1 MGWWYHTEDTSRY
14 YTLLRDPARR
24 KIVEILGS
32 QGKIGFK
39 ELKQELGLGVGT
51 IYYHLDMLSDFLT
64 QDKHRKYMLNDRG
77 RLLHKLLKEG
87 SLPPTLG
94 IEEAFSHRLGRWL
107 FLSPIFTRTVRPL
120 RLLPVSVLVLAFG
133 AVGAALASVE
143 PMLFFYFP
151 FSGYEFETILML
163 FLSNWIG
170 LFLLSNFLI
179 YVLYR
184 RAGGNLQLFTC
195 IGISAFPLSLFPYIY
210 MLIPY
215 DVARYFLL
223 AIQIWS
229 LLLISSAFS
238 FGKGLRLDK
247 SIVVSL
253 TVLYVNVMLLIIF
266 GRLA

>member
-1 MGWWYHTEDTSRY
+1 M
-14 YTLLRDPARR
+14 LRDPARR
-24 KIVEILGS
+24 KIVEILGN

-51 IYYHLDMLSDFLT
+51 VYYHLDMLSDFLT

-77 RLLHKLLKEG
+77 RLLYQTLKEG
-87 SLPPTLG
+87 RLPPTLAIG
-94 IEEAFSHRLGRWL
+94 EAFSHRLGRWL
-107 FLSPIFTRTVRPL
+107 FLSPIFTKTVRPL
-120 RLLPVSVLVLAFG
+120 RLLPVSVLILAFG
-133 AVGAALASVE
+133 AVGAAIASVE

-151 FSGYEFETILML
+151 FSGYEFETTVIL
-163 FLSNWIG
+163 FLFHWIG

-179 YVLYR
+179 YLLYR
-184 RAGGNLQLFTC
+184 RVGGNLQLFTC
-195 IGISAFPLSLFPYIY
+195 IGISAFPLALFPYIY

-229 LLLISSAFS
+229 LMLMSSAFS

-253 TVLYVNVMLLIIF
+253 TILYVNVMLLIIF